1 MPRILVSAARRA
13 AFDILRRVESE
24 GAYASA
30 LLAALPEERLSRED
44 RGLTQELVLGVLR
57 WQRTLDYFIERYSGR
72 APSGMDAAVRI
83 ALRIGLY
90 QLRYLSRIPS
100 HAAVN
105 ESVNLVKTCGAKSAA
120 GLVNAVLRKAVRQPD
135 DQAGNGINDPGER
148 AAIELSHPRW
158 MIERWRTILGENEA
172 RALAL
177 ANNQPQPFAFRVNTL
192 RSSKAEALDFLKAA
206 GVNVRRSAIVPDG
219 YVIERGAGPAIA
231 DAVRRGMIYL
241 QDQAS
246 QLVSLLLEARAGD
259 RVLDL
264 CAAPGS
270 KTSHIADLTGNGAW
284 IVACDIHPHRI
295 ATLGAI
301 CKSLGVEC
309 VDPLVLDAAASDLPF
324 TAAFDRVLVDAPCTG
339 TGTLRENPEIKWRLA
354 PDDVARLAKIQVR
367 LLENASRVVAEGGR
381 VVYSTCSIEREEG
394 EDVVQQFLQSSSG
407 FRLVRP
413 DVDSS
418 LVTTDGFVR
427 TYPHT
432 HGTAGFF
439 AAVLERIGG

>member
-1 MPRILVSAARRA
+1 MPKVPASPARRA

-30 LLAALPEERLSRED
+30 LLAALPEDKLSRED

-57 WQRTLDYFIERYSGR
+57 WQRTLDYFIELYSGR
-72 APSGMDAAVRI
+72 APSGMDTAVRI

-105 ESVNLVKTCGAKSAA
+105 ESVNLVKTGGAKSAA
-120 GLVNAVLRKAVRQPD
+120 GLVNAVLRKAARQLD
-135 DQAGNGINDPGER
+135 DQAGDGIDDPGER
-148 AAIELSHPRW
+148 AAIELSHPGW
-158 MIERWRTILGENEA
+158 MIERWRSSLGESEA
-172 RALAL
+172 RVLAL
-177 ANNQPQPFAFRVNTL
+177 ANNQPQPVAFRVNTL
-192 RSSKAEALDFLKAA
+192 RAGEAQALDFLKAA
-206 GVNVRRSAIVPDG
+206 GVNVRRSAIVPGG
-219 YVIERGAGPAIA
+219 YVVEGGAGPAIA

-246 QLVSLLLEARAGD
+246 QLVSLLLEGRAGD

-295 ATLGAI
+295 ATLAAI

-309 VDPLVLDAAASDLPF
+309 VDPLVLDAATVDLPF
-324 TAAFDRVLVDAPCTG
+324 SAAFDRVLVDAPCTG

-354 PDDVARLAKIQVR
+354 PDDVARLAKIQAR

-381 VVYSTCSIEREEG
+381 LVYSTCSIEREEG
-394 EDVVQQFLQSSSG
+394 EDVVRQFLQESPG
-407 FRLVRP
+407 FRPVRP
-413 DVDSS
+413 EVDSS
-418 LVTTDGFVR
+418 LVTADGFVR

-439 AAVLERIGG
+439 AAVLERG

>member
-1 MPRILVSAARRA
+1 
-13 AFDILRRVESE
+13 
-24 GAYASA
+24 
-30 LLAALPEERLSRED
+30 LAALPEDRLSRED
-44 RGLTQELVLGVLR
+44 RSLTQELVLGVLR

-105 ESVNLVKTCGAKSAA
+105 ESVNLVKTGGAKSAA
-120 GLVNAVLRKAVRQPD
+120 GLVNAVLRKAARQLSDQPD
-135 DQAGNGINDPGER
+135 DQADDGIDDPGER

-158 MIERWRTILGENEA
+158 MIERWRTSLGESEA
-172 RALAL
+172 HALAL
-177 ANNQPQPFAFRVNTL
+177 ANNAPPPVAFRVNTL
-192 RSSKAEALDFLKAA
+192 RASDAEALDFLKAA
-206 GVNVRRSAIVPDG
+206 GVNVRPSPIVPGG
-219 YVIERGAGPAIA
+219 YVVEGGAAPAIA

-246 QLVSLLLEARAGD
+246 QLVSLLLEPRAGD
-259 RVLDL
+259 RILDQ

-270 KTSHIADLTGNGAW
+270 KTSHIANLTGNGAW
-284 IVACDIHPHRI
+284 IVAGDIHPHRI
-295 ATLGAI
+295 ATLAAI

-309 VDPLVLDAAASDLPF
+309 VDLLVMDAAASELPF

-354 PDDVARLAKIQVR
+354 PDDVTRLAKIQVR

-381 VVYSTCSIEREEG
+381 LVYSTCSIEREEG
-394 EDVVQQFLQSSSG
+394 EDVVRQFLQTCPG
-407 FRLVRP
+407 FRLVQP
-413 DVDSS
+413 KVDSS
-418 LVTTDGFVR
+418 LVTADGFVR
-427 TYPHT
+427 TYPHA
-432 HGTAGFF
+432 HLTAGFF
-439 AAVLERIGG
+439 AAVLERIGGSIITG